1 MGYVVQAHSNR
12 PADKPTRFTQVRWRS
27 DDPWGAVWR
36 CIYEVMHPFLTWPP
50 EQKKERLVIV
60 TFTVSFEPDA
70 EDAAAELLPA
80 DPLDQH
86 RKDEPHKERKPNHGK
101 IPRD

>member
-1 MGYVVQAHSNR
+1 MAYVVRAKGAPGN
-12 PADKPTRFTQVRWRS
+12 DKPARFITTRWRS

-36 CIYEVMHPFLTWPP
+36 CLYDCMQPLLKWPP
-50 EQKKERLVIV
+50 GKDAEHVLTVEV
-60 TFTVSFEPDA
+60 TVHFEPDA
-70 EDAAAELLPA
+70 EDLKTALFPA

-101 IPRD
+101 IPRE